1 MSLVGSEMNSSD
13 FNVLNPMSDNELVKV
28 YRDERDSKLGKNA
41 VSVLISRY
49 LRLVRKRACFFSS
62 EYADAEDLTQEGFL
76 AFINAVNSFDTE
88 HGAKFSSFADVC
100 VTNGI
105 KSAVIKMKKNFGEAC
120 SEVIEDNAE
129 DLSTPESICVE
140 RDKIEGI
147 YNEIAS
153 LLSEKEWSIFRL
165 YLAGLSYK
173 EISEILSIPL
183 KTVDNAV
190 FRVRKKLKTLFS
202 QDKLIN

>member
-1 MSLVGSEMNSSD
+1 MSRLGSEVNISD
-13 FNVLNPMSDNELVKV
+13 FDVLNSIEDNELVTLS
-28 YRDERDSKLGKNA
+28 RNSKSGKNA

-49 LRLVRKRACFFSS
+49 LGLVRKRACFFSA

-76 AFINAVNSFDTE
+76 ALINAINSFDAE
-88 HGAKFSSFADVC
+88 RGAKFSSFADVC

-105 KSAVIKMKKNFGEAC
+105 KSAVIKLRKNAGE
-120 SEVIEDNAE
+120 SFPDGVEENIENV
-129 DLSTPESICVE
+129 STPENICVE
-140 RDKIEGI
+140 KEKIKGI

-165 YLAGLSYK
+165 YLAGISYK

-190 FRVRKKLKTLFS
+190 FRVRKKLRTLFS

>member
-1 MSLVGSEMNSSD
+1 MSLVGSEMNNSD
-13 FNVLNPMSDNELVKV
+13 FNVLNQMSDDKLVKV
-28 YRDERDSKLGKNA
+28 YRDERDNKFGRNA

-76 AFINAVNSFDTE
+76 AFLNAVNSFDTE
-88 HGAKFSSFADVC
+88 HGARFSAFADVC

-105 KSAVIKMKKNFGEAC
+105 KSAVIKMKRNSGETC
-120 SEVIEDNAE
+120 FEVIEDNAE

-140 RDKIEGI
+140 KDKIEGI

-173 EISEILSIPL
+173 EVSEILDVPL

-202 QDKLIN
+202 QDKLVN